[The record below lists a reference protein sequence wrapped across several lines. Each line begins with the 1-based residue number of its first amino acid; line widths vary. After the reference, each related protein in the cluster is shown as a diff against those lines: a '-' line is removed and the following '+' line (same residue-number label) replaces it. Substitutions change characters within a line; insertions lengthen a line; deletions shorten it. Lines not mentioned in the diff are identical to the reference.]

1 MPTPQAI
8 FIAHITGITESVLAV
23 PALRSLRRHLPD
35 ASITIAAS
43 SEGTDILRL
52 GRLADEILSLERLAR
67 GFFLPHRLYL
77 TVQTARM
84 LRGRAFDI
92 AIDFGRNFESSL
104 AIRLVSA
111 PPLEEESPRAL
122 DKLKRIISNRSPEK
136 LHMAHEFLQR
146 LEPLGVRPVEAE
158 PRLFTNA
165 EADQRFEKL
174 LAKHRV
180 GSGELL
186 VGIHAGAGRG
196 KDRWPA
202 ERFASMASRMIH
214 NFDARALI
222 FAGPEERGLAKKIAK
237 QVGSKRVIV
246 LESPSLE
253 DFVSASARMSLFIA
267 NHSGPAHVA
276 AAAGAPVVTASGA
289 LTPLTR
295 DILSPNRAHIRATAL
310 SAVSEED
317 VFEAACRLMKRSRSA
332 AYGIFS

>member
-1 MPTPQAI
+1 MPTQQAI

-35 ASITIAAS
+35 ATITIAAS
-43 SEGTDILRL
+43 REGTDIFRL
-52 GRLADEILSLERLAR
+52 GQLADEILSTERLAR
-67 GFFLPHRLYL
+67 GLLLPHRLYL
-77 TVQTARM
+77 TAQTARM

-92 AIDFGRNFESSL
+92 AIDLARNFESSL

-111 PPLEEESPRAL
+111 PTLEEASPRAL
-122 DKLKRIISNRSPEK
+122 DKLKRIVSNRAPVS
-136 LHMAHEFLQR
+136 LHIAHEFLRR

-158 PRLFTNA
+158 PRLFTNT

-186 VGIHAGAGRG
+186 VGVHAGARRG

-202 ERFASMASRMIH
+202 ERFASLAARMIH

-222 FAGPEERGLAKKIAK
+222 FAGPDEKGLAKKIAR

-246 LESPSLE
+246 LESPKLE

-267 NHSGPAHVA
+267 NHTGAAHIA

-295 DILSPNRAHIRATAL
+295 DVLSPNRTHIRATAL
-310 SAVSEED
+310 NAVSEED
-317 VFEAACRLMKRSRSA
+317 VFEAACRLIKRSRSA
-332 AYGIFS
+332 AHGIFS